1 MEISKISVVRSIDP
15 DRALQGVASVELN
28 NAIRINDIRII
39 KAGNNYMISMI
50 SEEHT

>member
-39 KAGNNYMISMI
+39 KLEITTWFLCLQRN
-50 SEEHT
+50 